1 MTYKNILVA
10 VSNDDEDS
18 ILLRKAYEIAEKFN
32 ANLTAIHIDS
42 GLSHLYPGIYS
53 RFSEEMFNGLKNASD
68 RKLLERLKE
77 FANIK
82 LRVEQGTIP
91 ETLICLIQNDVFDLL
106 ICGHHHTFINKLMPA
121 YRGLINRSTADLLII
136 PL

>member
-1 MTYKNILVA
+1 
-10 VSNDDEDS
+10 
-18 ILLRKAYEIAEKFN
+18 
-32 ANLTAIHIDS
+32 
-42 GLSHLYPGIYS
+42 
-53 RFSEEMFNGLKNASD
+53 MFNGLKNASD

-91 ETLICLIQNDVFDLL
+91 ETLICLIQNDAFDLL

>member
-91 ETLICLIQNDVFDLL
+91 ETLICLIQNNAFDLL